1 MNNTKDL
8 IIKILTLGAIFS
20 ILIYFGTGLFSGE
33 NNSWTVEENKENF
46 KNINN
51 HIIATTGVAITTSL
65 WTRQMAIINTPAT
78 LYQDVMTINY
88 ILANKQ
94 IAKDKIVST
103 NMMAINEYLNLLKS
117 DVKEV
122 LASSSDR
129 ADTLDFFID
138 QLKYRHNNAID
149 SMKNLQEQIT
159 LLKWNLEWSQTE
171 IEKIKKKME
180 TDFENFN
187 STATLENIDNYLK
200 QREIYNYSY
209 TYIVFINKF
218 INQYTFLNRKTK
230 LLVKS
235 LEANKEALIKDV
247 TVYIP
252 DAGNGL
258 LDDLNLLQNEKKN

>member
-1 MNNTKDL
+1 MNNTRD
-8 IIKILTLGAIFS
+8 IVIKVLTLGAAFS
-20 ILIYFGTGLFSGE
+20 LLIYFVSGIFSGTDNGWTE
-33 NNSWTVEENKENF
+33 NNKDNF

-51 HIIATTGVAITTSL
+51 EIVASTWVALTTSL
-65 WTRQMAIINTPAT
+65 WTRHMEIVSTPAT
-78 LYQDVMTINY
+78 LYQDVMDINY

-94 IAKDKIVST
+94 TAKDKIVSV
-103 NMMAINEYLNLLKS
+103 NMRATNEYLNVLKTDIKWLL
-117 DVKEV
+117 D
-122 LASSSDR
+122 SSSDR
-129 ADTLDFFID
+129 ASTLEFFID
-138 QLKYRHNNAID
+138 QLKYRHNSSID
-149 SMKNLQEQIT
+149 NVVNLKEQIT
-159 LLKWNLEWSQTE
+159 LLKANITSSEAE
-171 IEKIKKKME
+171 IERIKAKME
-180 TDFENFN
+180 KDFDNFD
-187 STATLENIDNYLK
+187 SGSTLENIDEYLK